1 MTKYRKKRV
10 VDNTSNYEEAV
21 NFCQNSDEDFEIS
34 DVERNSI
41 SSGTPP
47 SVENYK
53 LENCSLFS
61 KTKPNKLQ
69 RCSKNKGF
77 IKENFKIVNRN
88 LDFLKFCDIRKSTI
102 SPFPYHTPNKI
113 CMLESLSGNR
123 LFRID
128 VYSEGL
134 TIGRSSESNFPS
146 NMNHCKLLI
155 LSRNHACIYCKYD
168 NFGSIKNI
176 YLVDCGSVN
185 GTFVNNKKIKHVIL
199 KNGDIVSFGSKCKFN
214 EKCMNTSA
222 ILSEHNPWTY
232 RIII

>member
-1 MTKYRKKRV
+1 MTKCRKKRI
-10 VDNTSNYEEAV
+10 VDNTSNYEEVV
-21 NFCQNSDEDFEIS
+21 NFCQNNEENLEVSDI
-34 DVERNSI
+34 ERNSI
-41 SSGTPP
+41 SSGSPP

-61 KTKPNKLQ
+61 KTKLNKLQ
-69 RCSKNKGF
+69 KCSKNKEF
-77 IKENFKIVNRN
+77 VKEDVKIVNRD
-88 LDFLKFCDIRKSTI
+88 LDFLRSYDIRNSTI

-113 CMLESLSGNR
+113 CMLESLSGKR

-128 VYSEGL
+128 VCSEGL
-134 TIGRSSESNFPS
+134 KIGRSSESDLPS
-146 NMNHCKLLI
+146 NINHCKLLI

-168 NFGSIKNI
+168 NFGSIRNI

-199 KNGDIVSFGSKCKFN
+199 KNGDIISFGSKYKYN
-214 EKCMNTSA
+214 EKCTNISA
-222 ILSEHNPWTY
+222 ILSEYNPWTY